1 MWLIGDVEVYVSVLI
16 FIAYKRLSKKEER
29 DQEQLREEGR
39 KAQAEER
46 RKHDQQKQNRN
57 AKWAGIGG
65 STG

>member
-46 RKHDQQKQNRN
+46 RKLDQQKQNRN